1 MAASPS
7 MTVMIAAVRKAA
19 ASNEIVQVGPQ
30 QDDTGPITFALVTP
44 LAYGET
50 GRRPVLTLHLDA
62 AALTSPALRH
72 AGRMQ
77 HGLQAVLLVPE
88 GLAAT
93 EADSLPVGAE
103 AFEDLSER
111 LLAGLAA
118 AVQGADK
125 AHAVRLAEGKEVLAA
140 LDSDPV
146 QRAMA
151 ADPELKAQ
159 AELGA
164 TRLQQDPA
172 AAQAAQETFKR
183 LQGQAAAELALLA
196 KLLG

>member
-1 MAASPS
+1 MR
-7 MTVMIAAVRKAA
+7 MM
-19 ASNEIVQVGPQ
+19 IVQKKT
-30 QDDTGPITFALVTP
+30 DT
-44 LAYGET
+44 
-50 GRRPVLTLHLDA
+50 
-62 AALTSPALRH
+62 AALSSRLLASRTDTLATLQRLNPHADLQKLSP
-72 AGRMQ
+72 GT
-77 HGLQAVLLVPE
+77 VLLVPE

-118 AVQGADK
+118 AVQLADK